1 MSRDVCHA
9 SRSSSWDGTERRK
22 GFLNLLWLSGD
33 YGDEDS
39 EAGRDGQQDILCLSG
54 LLWLYF
60 AHLFT
65 SFHRMFF
72 SLQIASH
79 WKLQIEPEVCLGS
92 GVSHR
97 KGGLQILVDKD
108 TGDGVDGRAELE
120 VERVE
125 PVERVLECFVP
136 V

>member
-1 MSRDVCHA
+1 MGNRTYSA
-9 SRSSSWDGTERRK
+9 YLGIY
-22 GFLNLLWLSGD
+22 GFTLHIFS
-33 YGDEDS
+33 
-39 EAGRDGQQDILCLSG
+39 
-54 LLWLYF
+54 
-60 AHLFT
+60 HPFT
-65 SFHRMFF
+65 ACFF

-79 WKLQIEPEVCLGS
+79 WKLQIDPEVCLGS

-125 PVERVLECFVP
+125 RVLECFVP

>member
-1 MSRDVCHA
+1 M
-9 SRSSSWDGTERRK
+9 
-22 GFLNLLWLSGD
+22 
-33 YGDEDS
+33 
-39 EAGRDGQQDILCLSG
+39 
-54 LLWLYF
+54 
-60 AHLFT
+60 
-65 SFHRMFF
+65 
-72 SLQIASH
+72 
-79 WKLQIEPEVCLGS
+79 CLGS

-125 PVERVLECFVP
+125 RVERVLECFFP